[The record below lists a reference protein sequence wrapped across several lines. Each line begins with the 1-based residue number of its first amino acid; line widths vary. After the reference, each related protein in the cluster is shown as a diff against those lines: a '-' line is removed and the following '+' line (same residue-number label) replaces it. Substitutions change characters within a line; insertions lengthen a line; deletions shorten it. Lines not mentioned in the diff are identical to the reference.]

1 MLRAPVKL
9 HELLLGKPMPFDVY
23 DRDGRLLL
31 RRGYV
36 IETEQEKQKLFKLG
50 PERDISTDER
60 FRAALES
67 AQRVDVK
74 GSEEEKRAVALG
86 FHELHLMPGELLQIK
101 IGSDDQLLWSRYV
114 GMLRNKSL
122 LIDAIVRNDL
132 PIFVKEGTTLQVK
145 GTSGSYAFLFSA
157 SLLSNVSKP
166 FPYHHLTFPS
176 EVKALRLRRSE
187 RVPVR
192 VVCAVITNDGAPHG
206 GVLLDLSL
214 GGGLLA
220 TRHPLHVGDTVTLK
234 FKIDLGGS
242 ELILSVRAE
251 VRSKRQLDPS
261 AVRDG
266 DGYGVQFLD
275 LTPEETIA
283 LLTYIRAVQ
292 SGAVN

>member
-9 HELLLGKPMPFDVY
+9 HELLVGKPLPFDVY

-36 IETEQEKQKLFKLG
+36 IETDQEKQRLFKLG

-67 AQRVDVK
+67 AQRVEVK
-74 GSEEEKRAVALG
+74 GSDEEKRAVSLG
-86 FHELHLMPGELLQIK
+86 FDELHLVPGELLQIK
-101 IGSDDQLLWSRYV
+101 IGSEEQPLWARYV

-122 LIDAIVRNDL
+122 LIDAVTRNDV
-132 PIFVKEGTTLQVK
+132 PIFIREGTTLQIK

-157 SLLSNVSKP
+157 SLLANVSKP
-166 FPYHHLTFPS
+166 FPYHHLTYPG
-176 EVKALRLRRSE
+176 EVKALRLRRSD

-192 VVCAVITNDGAPHG
+192 LVCAVLTEDGTPHG

-220 TRHPLHVGDTVTLK
+220 TRHPLQVGETVTLK
-234 FKIDLGGS
+234 FKIDLAGS
-242 ELILSVRAE
+242 ELILSVRAQ
-251 VRSKRQLDPS
+251 VRSQRKLD
-261 AVRDG
+261 AAHLRG
-266 DGYGVQFLD
+266 GEGYGVQFLD

-283 LLTYIRAVQ
+283 LMTYIRAVQ
-292 SGAVN
+292 AGAVA